1 MCGRF
6 ALATTPQAFSARFG
20 CPPPSGWTPRWNI
33 APQSRIVV
41 VHARGGER
49 RAVWMHW
56 GFRPSWARA
65 ARDMRP
71 QINAR
76 IETVSERPMFRD
88 AFRRRRALVPV
99 SGFYE
104 WQKPPRGP
112 SRPFFI
118 AAAGGELLALAALF
132 ATPAGEEE
140 ATVAILTRPA
150 SEALQ
155 PIHHRMP
162 LILPEKAWKRWL
174 DPEPVDDALLQHLLE
189 EAETVHLHA
198 VPVSRRVNDPR
209 QDDPSLLTPIEE
221 EQPPVSEES
230 QGRLW

>member
-6 ALATTPQAFSARFG
+6 ALATTPEAFCARFG
-20 CPPPSGWTPRWNI
+20 CAPPSGWTPRWNI
-33 APQSRIVV
+33 APQSRIVA
-41 VHARGGER
+41 VHAPEGKRE
-49 RAVWMHW
+49 AVWMRW
-56 GFRPSWARA
+56 GFRPSWAREPQTI
-65 ARDMRP
+65 RP

-88 AFRRRRALVPV
+88 AFRRRRALVPA

-150 SEALQ
+150 SAPLQ

-162 LILPEKAWKRWL
+162 LILPEKSWKRWL
-174 DPEPVDDALLQHLLE
+174 DPEPVDAALLRRLLE

-209 QDDPSLLTPIEE
+209 QDDPSLLTPDAEE
-221 EQPPVSEES
+221 PDPSPEGS